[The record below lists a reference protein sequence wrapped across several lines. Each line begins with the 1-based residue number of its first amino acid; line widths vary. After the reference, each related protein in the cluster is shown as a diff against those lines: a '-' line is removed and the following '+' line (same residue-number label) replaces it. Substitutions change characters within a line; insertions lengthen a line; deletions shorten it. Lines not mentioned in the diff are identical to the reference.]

1 LVRLAVGVSARG
13 EYALEMTQIRGFA
26 IRGLLRF
33 GKQHGLPPK
42 ELIPLLP
49 VDVRPLFETQILHSA
64 LYPYGAF
71 AEPLRLLD
79 RRLGKGDGSLA
90 REVGR
95 STSGEDIRGIFQ
107 IIASFT
113 SPEKA
118 ARRAQVYWGRYS
130 DTGKMVEEEIRKGYF
145 RTALEGFAEIDRL
158 HCLLI
163 EGWNE
168 GGLAS
173 AGAREVEVHQKECVH
188 LGGTR
193 CVFEGTWQ

>member
-1 LVRLAVGVSARG
+1 MS
-13 EYALEMTQIRGFA
+13 QIRGFA

-33 GKQHGLPPK
+33 GKQHGFPPK
-42 ELIPLLP
+42 DLIPLLP
-49 VDVRPLFETQILHSA
+49 DGVRPSFETQILPSA
-64 LYPYGAF
+64 FYPYGAF
-71 AEPLRLLD
+71 SETLRLLD
-79 RRLGKGDGSLA
+79 RRLGTGDGSLA

-95 STSGEDIRGIFQ
+95 STAGEDVRGVFQ

-118 ARRAQVYWGRYS
+118 ARRAQIYWQRYS
-130 DTGKMVEEEIRKGYF
+130 DTGRMVEEEIRKGYF
-145 RTALEGFAEIDRL
+145 RTALEDFPEVDRL

-173 AGAREVEVHQKECVH
+173 VGAKVVEVHQKECIH
-188 LGGTR
+188 LGGSR
-193 CVFEGTWQ
+193 CVFEGTWE